1 MEILSSREREVL
13 TAAARGMSVVETGR
27 ALYLSPDTVKT
38 YRRHINRHLGARNMT
53 QAVALAITS
62 ISWCLSIPCGSP
74 DNPQLPHHHQRRD
87 IRAAIFVNDCV
98 IK

>member
-62 ISWCLSIPCGSP
+62 GLLEPWEAAPPGSS
-74 DNPQLPHHHQRRD
+74 DGRL
-87 IRAAIFVNDCV
+87 RAVG
-98 IK
+98 

>member
-62 ISWCLSIPCGSP
+62 GLLQPWEAVPPGSSDP
-74 DNPQLPHHHQRRD
+74 RL
-87 IRAAIFVNDCV
+87 RAVG
-98 IK
+98 

>member
-1 MEILSSREREVL
+1 MDVLSDREREVL

-53 QAVALAITS
+53 QAVAVAITS
-62 ISWCLSIPCGSP
+62 GLLDPLEASP
-74 DNPQLPHHHQRRD
+74 AAAKLDGRL
-87 IRAAIFVNDCV
+87 RAVG
-98 IK
+98 

>member
-13 TAAARGMSVVETGR
+13 KAAARGMSVVETGR

-53 QAVALAITS
+53 QAVAVAITS
-62 ISWCLSIPCGSP
+62 GLLEPCEVVPPPSDGH
-74 DNPQLPHHHQRRD
+74 L
-87 IRAAIFVNDCV
+87 RAVG
-98 IK
+98 

>member
-1 MEILSSREREVL
+1 MEILSAREREVL

-62 ISWCLSIPCGSP
+62 GLLEPWEAVPTAPADGRL
-74 DNPQLPHHHQRRD
+74 
-87 IRAAIFVNDCV
+87 RAVG
-98 IK
+98 

>member
-62 ISWCLSIPCGSP
+62 GLLEPWEAVPPVPTDGRL
-74 DNPQLPHHHQRRD
+74 
-87 IRAAIFVNDCV
+87 RAVG
-98 IK
+98 

>member
-62 ISWCLSIPCGSP
+62 GLLEPWEAVPPRPTTDGRL
-74 DNPQLPHHHQRRD
+74 
-87 IRAAIFVNDCV
+87 RAVG
-98 IK
+98 

>member
-53 QAVALAITS
+53 QAVALALTS
-62 ISWCLSIPCGSP
+62 GLLDPREAVPPGP
-74 DNPQLPHHHQRRD
+74 ADGRL
-87 IRAAIFVNDCV
+87 RAVS
-98 IK
+98 